1 MGLGKSIKNVV
12 GQNMDEKN
20 KTLLFNLTILLL
32 GFLAFNFSFPQ
43 ILNLPKFPKK
53 DFKLG
58 LDLQGGVHLV
68 YQADLSQ
75 IEEKEKKSVM
85 EGLKDILER
94 RVNLFGVREPLIQV
108 RGERIIVEL
117 SGEIDPN
124 EAIKE
129 IGKTPYL
136 EFREES
142 EDFYKVSEK
151 KEISKEELEKLFKP
165 TSLTGRYLKRADVE
179 MNPMTSEVVVTLEF
193 DEEGAKIFEE
203 LTQRNIGK
211 HLAIFIDQKMI
222 SSPIVREKIS
232 GGKAQ
237 ITGNF
242 TIEEARE
249 LARNLNAGA
258 LPAPITLISQKSVG
272 PTLGKISLERSL
284 KAGIVGFLAIVIF
297 MILFYRLPGIIASL
311 SLTLYLFFVLALF
324 KLFSFTLT
332 LAGIGGFL
340 LSLGMAV
347 DANILIFSR
356 MREELKG
363 GKDLK
368 EALEEGVK
376 RAWPAIR
383 DGNLTTLLVAFI
395 FFFIGTSFV
404 RGFAISLILGIF
416 VSMFTAI
423 VVTNKF
429 LQTFVN
435 TRLARV
441 KILW

>member
-1 MGLGKSIKNVV
+1 VGLGKSIKNVV